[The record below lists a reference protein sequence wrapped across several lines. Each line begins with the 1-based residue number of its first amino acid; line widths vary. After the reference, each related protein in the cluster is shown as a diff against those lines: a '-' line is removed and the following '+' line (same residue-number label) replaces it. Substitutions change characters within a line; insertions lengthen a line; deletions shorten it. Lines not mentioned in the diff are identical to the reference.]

1 VRRVASAALSAVLTV
16 VVGGTLLG
24 APAAADTRPLAGKV
38 IVIDPGHQLGNSNP
52 KFAKQ
57 MAQTVFNGAITK
69 ACNTTG
75 TATNSGYPEAT
86 FTWKVAQRLK
96 RRLERAGAKVVM
108 TRTTNSRDD
117 WGPCVWD
124 RAKLANR
131 VNADAMLSIHADGA
145 AASSKGFFAMTPA
158 LIKGWTDD
166 VVVKDRRL
174 ATAMIE
180 GMKLAGAPPSNYIG
194 GQLMVSRD
202 TTSLNFS
209 NVPTVTVEVGNMRNA
224 SDAARMT
231 STSGQKQYAK
241 WLFAGLDN
249 FFGRA

>member
-1 VRRVASAALSAVLTV
+1 VRRALAIGTAILVGATLMAVPSAHAQ
-16 VVGGTLLG
+16 
-24 APAAADTRPLAGKV
+24 TRPLEGKV
-38 IVIDPGHQLGNSNP
+38 IVVDPGHQLGNSNP
-52 KFAKQ
+52 RFAKQ
-57 MAQTVFNGAITK
+57 MAQTVFNGAIRK
-69 ACNTTG
+69 ACNTSG
-75 TATNSGYPEAT
+75 TATNNGYPEAT
-86 FTWKVAQRLK
+86 FTWEVAQRLK
-96 RRLERAGAKVVM
+96 RQLERAGAKVVM
-108 TRTTNSRDD
+108 TRTTNSHDA

-131 VNADAMLSIHADGA
+131 VHADAMVSIHADGA
-145 AASSKGFFAMTPA
+145 AAGNKGFFAMTPA

-174 ATAMIE
+174 ANAMIE
-180 GMKLAGAPPSNYIG
+180 GMKMAGAPPSNYIG

-231 STSGQKQYAK
+231 SAAGQKQYAK

-249 FFGRA
+249 YFGRA